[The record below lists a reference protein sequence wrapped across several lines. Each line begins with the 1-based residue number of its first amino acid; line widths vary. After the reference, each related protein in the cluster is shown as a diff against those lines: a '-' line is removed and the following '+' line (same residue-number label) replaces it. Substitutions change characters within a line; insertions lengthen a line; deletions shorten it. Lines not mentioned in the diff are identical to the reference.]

1 MGTEDMFKV
10 AENSSD
16 DNTIAS
22 DKQITVT
29 ASDNNDNL
37 SEETF
42 DNEKL
47 LLLTPTISMILIS
60 TKLHMIL
67 LMVLLP
73 SYQRKPSQI

>member
-1 MGTEDMFKV
+1 METVDVFKV
-10 AENSSD
+10 EENNSD

-29 ASDNNDNL
+29 ASDTNDNL